1 MAKSIIP
8 REIVS
13 ADTAQINNLI
23 QVFEYFNKATDEFK
37 GAYRK
42 LEKQVAELDLE
53 LEKKNKDLL
62 ASLEEVN
69 HLKNYQSSILE
80 EMNAGVICTDAGG
93 KITIFNRSAEEITGI
108 KSSDAIGNSY
118 RKIFNRVPANKTPAI
133 VLKSKKNIHNSEKEI
148 PNRTGDRIPIKF
160 SISLV
165 TGDMG
170 EILGAVEVFED
181 LTEIRRLQK
190 GIQLART
197 MSALGEMAA
206 NVAHEIRNPLGAIGG
221 FAALLERDIAP
232 DDPRQRLVKKII
244 EGVGRL
250 DKIIGNLLFVSRDV
264 QAQYRRVP
272 VKWVIKDVL
281 EFLVSEIKQTES
293 AIKIETRFPRQRLD
307 AELDPQLFQQML
319 IHLFKNAIQAMPD
332 GGTISLQLQKTR
344 RQSFRIIVSDSGE
357 GMPEEMKEKLYFPF
371 ASTKPKGA
379 GLGLAIV
386 RKIVDLHNGS
396 IHFQSSSRQG
406 TTVTLEF
413 PVFGKTF
420 STSSEK
426 LDDNY
431 YFAIKG

>member
-1 MAKSIIP
+1 MAKSIISH
-8 REIVS
+8 ELVS

-42 LEKQVAELDLE
+42 LEKRVAELNLE
-53 LEKKNKDLL
+53 LEQKNRDLM

-80 EMNAGVICTDAGG
+80 EMNAGVICTDAQG

-108 KSSDAIGNSY
+108 QSHDAIGKSY
-118 RKIFNRVPANKTPAI
+118 NEIFGPDVPPEQTPIA
-133 VLKSKKNIHNSEKEI
+133 VLESKNNIHNGEKEI
-148 PNRTGDRIPIKF
+148 LNQAGEPIPIKF

-165 TGDMG
+165 TGDTS
-170 EILGAVEVFED
+170 EILGTVEVFEN
-181 LTEIRRLQK
+181 LTEIRRLEKQV
-190 GIQLART
+190 QYART

-206 NVAHEIRNPLGAIGG
+206 NVTHEIRNPLGAIGG

-264 QAQYRRVP
+264 HVHYRKVP
-272 VKWVIKDVL
+272 VKWVINDVL
-281 EFLVSEIKQTES
+281 EFLISEVKQSKS
-293 AIKIETRFPRQRLD
+293 AIQIETKFPKQKLE

-319 IHLFKNAIQAMPD
+319 IHLLKNAIQAMPE
-332 GGTISLQLQKTR
+332 GGTITIQLQKTHR
-344 RQSFRIIVSDSGE
+344 HSFRIIVSDSGE
-357 GMPEEMKEKLYFPF
+357 GMPEEIKEKLYFPF
-371 ASTKPKGA
+371 ASTKLKGP

-386 RKIVDLHNGS
+386 RKIVDLHRGS
-396 IHFQSSSRQG
+396 IHFQSFPQKG
-406 TTVTLEF
+406 TIVTLEF
-413 PVFGKTF
+413 PMVRQV
-420 STSSEK
+420 SPAS
-426 LDDNY
+426 
-431 YFAIKG
+431 

>member
-8 REIVS
+8 HEIGS

-42 LEKQVAELDLE
+42 LEKRVAELNIELNQKNRDLMT
-53 LEKKNKDLL
+53 
-62 ASLEEVN
+62 SLEEVN

-80 EMNAGVICTDAGG
+80 EMSAGVICTDIKG

-108 KSSDAIGNSY
+108 QSANAVGKSYEEIFGNSMT
-118 RKIFNRVPANKTPAI
+118 IEKTPLF
-133 VLKSKKNIHNSEKEI
+133 VLESKKNIHNGEKVISNQE
-148 PNRTGDRIPIKF
+148 GEHIPIKF

-165 TGDMG
+165 RGDSSK
-170 EILGAVEVFED
+170 ILGTVEVFED

-190 GIQLART
+190 EIQHTRT

-206 NVAHEIRNPLGAIGG
+206 NVTHEIRNPLGAIGG

-264 QAQYRRVP
+264 QAQYRKVP
-272 VKWVIKDVL
+272 VKWIINDVL
-281 EFLVSEIKQTES
+281 EFLVSEIKQSES
-293 AIKIETRFPRQRLD
+293 DVKIETKFPKQRLE

-319 IHLFKNAIQAMPD
+319 IHLLKNAVQSMPD
-332 GGTISLQLQKTR
+332 GGTISIQLQKTHHNL
-344 RQSFRIIVSDSGE
+344 FRINISDSGE
-357 GMPEEMKEKLYFPF
+357 GMPEEIKEKLYFPF
-371 ASTKPKGA
+371 ASTRPRGA

-386 RKIVDLHNGS
+386 RKIVDIHHGS
-396 IHFQSSSRQG
+396 IFFRSSPQKG

-413 PVFGKTF
+413 PLGQ
-420 STSSEK
+420 
-426 LDDNY
+426 
-431 YFAIKG
+431 